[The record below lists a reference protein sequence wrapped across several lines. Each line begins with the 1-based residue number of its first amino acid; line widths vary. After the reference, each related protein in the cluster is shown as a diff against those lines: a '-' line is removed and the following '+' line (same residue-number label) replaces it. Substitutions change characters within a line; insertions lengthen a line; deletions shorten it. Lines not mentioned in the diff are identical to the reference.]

1 LQKPIIFT
9 HRAPTLR
16 ANDHA
21 CLYGLPIFCG
31 SLDTCRKKL
40 RDALAEKRDTP
51 YLVFTPNLEMLSG
64 AKHYPTLHA
73 LLGEADL
80 LLPDGIGVQ
89 LLSRFRVKKRIA
101 GIDAGEF
108 LLTLAEENGYRVYLL
123 GGKHRVAKAAAD
135 RLTERFPA
143 LSIVGVHH
151 GYFKETEESSVIDK
165 IRAAAPDFLFVC
177 MGFPRQEE
185 FLVRNHNV
193 LPSVRMA
200 LGLGGALDVWSGNIR
215 RAPFWMQKCGL
226 EWLYRLLKQPSR
238 LPRLLR
244 SIRDTIR

>member
-1 LQKPIIFT
+1 MP
-9 HRAPTLR
+9 
-16 ANDHA
+16 
-21 CLYGLPIFCG
+21 
-31 SLDTCRKKL
+31 
-40 RDALAEKRDTP
+40 KRLTTFP
-51 YLVFTPNLEMLSG
+51 G
-64 AKHYPTLHA
+64 K
-73 LLGEADL
+73 
-80 LLPDGIGVQ
+80 Q
-89 LLSRFRVKKRIA
+89 LNGFVNN
-101 GIDAGEF
+101 
-108 LLTLAEENGYRVYLL
+108 TLATDIVA
-123 GGKHRVAKAAAD
+123 VAKAAAD